1 MRVSYLLYPVQTRTL
16 INILLIMPIK
26 KYLVG
31 GAVRDT
37 LLGLTV
43 TERDWLVVGSSPQ
56 ELINQ
61 GFTQVGKQFPVFLHP
76 ETKEEY
82 ALARIESKQ
91 GHGYQ
96 GFKFD
101 FNPAITLE
109 QDLKRRDLTIN
120 AMAMNEKNQL
130 SDPYGGF
137 KDLNERTLRHVS
149 QAFTEDPL
157 RVMRTARFHAR
168 FFYLGFKIAE
178 ETMQLMHAMVASH
191 ELDHLSKERIWLE
204 WQKAML
210 TNNPEVFFEDLKQ
223 LQALPMAIAALP
235 TEPLARIARLTT
247 EPDIRLTIYL
257 AQLSDLS
264 ILAQLKMPNYLLR
277 QIKQF
282 KQEYLHLNIH
292 MHHQAH
298 TILELLKRTDAFRRT
313 QEFINLLN
321 CYSTLTED
329 TTNTKLWCTILEQMT
344 QIKLPDSMLK
354 EKNTAKI
361 QNYFETKRLELI
373 TKVLN
378 S

>member
-1 MRVSYLLYPVQTRTL
+1 MT
-16 INILLIMPIK
+16 IK

-37 LLGLTV
+37 LLGITV
-43 TERDWLVVGSSPQ
+43 TERDWLLVGSSPQ
-56 ELINQ
+56 ELIKQ
-61 GFTQVGKQFPVFLHP
+61 GFIQVGKQFPVFLHP

-101 FNPAITLE
+101 FNPTITLE

-120 AMAMNEKNQL
+120 AMAMDEKNQL
-130 SDPYGGF
+130 IDPYGGF

-149 QAFTEDPL
+149 QAFSEDPL
-157 RVMRTARFHAR
+157 RVLRTARFHAR

-178 ETMQLMHAMVASH
+178 ETMQLMHAMVASN
-191 ELDHLSKERIWLE
+191 ELDHLSQERIWLE

-223 LQALPMAIAALP
+223 LNALPMEIAALP
-235 TEPLARIARLTT
+235 TEPLSHIARLTSN
-247 EPDIRLTIYL
+247 PDIRLTIYL
-257 AQLSDLS
+257 SQLSDLNV
-264 ILAQLKMPNYLLR
+264 LEQLKVPSYLLR
-277 QIKQF
+277 QIKHF
-282 KQEYLHLNIH
+282 KHEYLNLNIH

-298 TILELLKRTDAFRRT
+298 TILELFKRTDAFRRA

-321 CYSTLTED
+321 CYSTATED
-329 TTNTKLWCTILEQMT
+329 AANTKLWCAILEQMR
-344 QIKLPDSMLK
+344 QIKLPGSMLK
-354 EKNTAKI
+354 EKNIAKI
-361 QNYFETKRLELI
+361 QKYFEKIRLELI
-373 TKVLN
+373 TKALN